1 MTDQGE
7 LALILESDKEGKPIV
22 VGYKTP
28 GNKKESFAKEEV
40 ISTYLSASLETNS
53 YTDQELHTLEVHL
66 SEVVGKQKS
75 DKLDVLHLAT
85 KSMQN
90 ESKVK
95 TREVGKSKDFS
106 RKENSIPQKEDVLNY
121 LVEQNKFE
129 DGNMVGSDIS
139 RERQL
144 ADVKW
149 RLSIN
154 QLIRRLNRFLDQ
166 LQKSSE

>member
-75 DKLDVLHLAT
+75 EKLDVLHLAT
-85 KSMQN
+85 K
-90 ESKVK
+90 
-95 TREVGKSKDFS
+95 
-106 RKENSIPQKEDVLNY
+106 
-121 LVEQNKFE
+121 
-129 DGNMVGSDIS
+129 
-139 RERQL
+139 
-144 ADVKW
+144 
-149 RLSIN
+149 
-154 QLIRRLNRFLDQ
+154 
-166 LQKSSE
+166 